1 MIQTRTID
9 LPSDS
14 HFALSMKSQQAAER
28 EEQQR
33 IKNLVLNYEL
43 NDDDQHDGTKS
54 PLPQPIVQRSIVSK
68 RFAKRV
74 PETGFD
80 HFSNNFSRAER
91 NGRAPRAR
99 RLNLSDVDWY
109 GNRASTPQP
118 PKPDKE
124 NRPNSASVDPYPR
137 KKSD

>member
-1 MIQTRTID
+1 
-9 LPSDS
+9 
-14 HFALSMKSQQAAER
+14 MKSQQAAER

-43 NDDDQHDGTKS
+43 NDDDQHDGTKP
-54 PLPQPIVQRSIVSK
+54 PLLQPIIQRSIASK
-68 RFAKRV
+68 KFAKSV
-74 PETGFD
+74 TQTGFD
-80 HFSNNFSRAER
+80 HFSNTFSRAER

-109 GNRASTPQP
+109 GNNASNSVVPESH
-118 PKPDKE
+118 KE
-124 NRPNSASVDPYPR
+124 NGLIPTSTRPDLD